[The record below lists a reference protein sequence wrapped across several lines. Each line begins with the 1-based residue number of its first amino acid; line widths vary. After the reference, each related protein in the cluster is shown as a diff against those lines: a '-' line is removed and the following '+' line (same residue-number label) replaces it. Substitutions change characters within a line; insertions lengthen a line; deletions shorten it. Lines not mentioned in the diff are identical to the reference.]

1 MDKRLATAPPSD
13 ATATSVASRAA
24 RLPRKSPRAAETID
38 ISCMQQGDVTIN
50 GRRMRVGSIETTA
63 AHRDRALATEGCR
76 QMSSNDPRCVVIPLP
91 GGRIARVPL
100 AVLEAHVDPN
110 ATPSHAA
117 DGSEPDSEAV
127 VTAPSD
133 VTAHHLKTDA
143 TSGTSNWHT
152 DYEYGMCS
160 YTDEAG
166 FPQYG
171 QAWHC
176 HPLGSE
182 YAEVMR

>member
-1 MDKRLATAPPSD
+1 MSSD
-13 ATATSVASRAA
+13 AVRA
-24 RLPRKSPRAAETID
+24 I
-38 ISCMQQGDVTIN
+38 
-50 GRRMRVGSIETTA
+50 
-63 AHRDRALATEGCR
+63 
-76 QMSSNDPRCVVIPLP
+76 RCLVVPLP
-91 GGRIARVPL
+91 GGRVARVPL
-100 AVLEAHVDPN
+100 AILEAHVDPN
-110 ATPSHAA
+110 ATLSHPA
-117 DGSEPDSEAV
+117 DGSEPEPAV
-127 VTAPSD
+127 GDADAAPAD
-133 VTAHHLKTDA
+133 VTAHHLKTDT
-143 TSGTSNWHT
+143 TSGTSHWHT